1 MGLKLRGSG
10 GWHVHLVVETMVDF
24 PQEVVVEFAREDE
37 LKGQSMTLRR
47 TATDRFPG
55 SINM

>member
-1 MGLKLRGSG
+1 MRGSG
-10 GWHVHLVVETMVDF
+10 GWHIHLVVETMVDF
-24 PQEVVVEFAREDE
+24 PQELVVEFAREDE